1 MVGLRD
7 KILTMDCEVNTK
19 SFHKRKD
26 ILNNLSSQWTDT
38 WSNWLYGVTAAIFTD
53 TNYNHSDNRGVLL
66 LLHAHTHS
74 GDCCE
79 LIVLYWTRQSAAQ
92 MSCAPVVLCEARKC
106 DGGQVCC
113 ADCCFSDIVDPRS
126 GDHHVCLLTFDPSYK
141 TRPGFQRVSEV
152 KSAQTNNPTKHTVT
166 QQIFELRLYQP
177 GRRALWACLPH
188 FDTKSPASSHL
199 PAP

>member
-1 MVGLRD
+1 MESRLLYLQTLTTTTLTTEESSCCCMHTH
-7 KILTMDCEVNTK
+7 ILV
-19 SFHKRKD
+19 
-26 ILNNLSSQWTDT
+26 IVV
-38 WSNWLYGVTAAIFTD
+38 NWLFYTEQV
-53 TNYNHSDNRGVLL
+53 NQQLKCL
-66 LLHAHTHS
+66 
-74 GDCCE
+74 
-79 LIVLYWTRQSAAQ
+79 
-92 MSCAPVVLCEARKC
+92 VVLCEARKC

-113 ADCCFSDIVDPRS
+113 ADCCFSDIVDPRP

-141 TRPGFQRVSEV
+141 TRPGFQRVNEV